1 MLTMSLAHG
10 FISTAQNDTYGI
22 CSGHKQLYK
31 HKLEI
36 IKDEKSN
43 KLIFMELLYL

>member
-22 CSGHKQLYK
+22 CSGAQTTTYK

-36 IKDEKSN
+36 IKDEK
-43 KLIFMELLYL
+43 I